1 MASATEQLMM
11 RIGLIDAATRP
22 LQGIKRELAQVKQ
35 VAGAGFAQL
44 AGGGAAIAAGA
55 MAIQAALGPAIE
67 MDRALGEVASL
78 DVSQTGLQLLGEE
91 ALRFSV
97 EYGKSATE
105 FVRASYDIQSAIGG
119 LSEQEL
125 PAFTRASAVLA
136 AATKADTGTITSY
149 MGTMYGIFKQ
159 QAAVMGKAEW
169 VEAVAGKTATAVQ
182 MFKTT
187 GQGMADAFQGVQS
200 TATSL
205 GISMDEQFAVLG
217 TLQASMGGA
226 VAGTAYKSFLSS
238 IPKAGKELG
247 LSFYDATGQMLPM
260 VNILE
265 LIQGKFGEL
274 DGAEIGALQKAF
286 GETATPVILGLIS
299 DTDALKGSIDALGQ
313 ARGMDKATLMA
324 AAMTDQYERV
334 EAAWFA
340 IRAALFSAV
349 LPSINKVVGVFADG
363 AGVVLRWTKIFPNLS
378 KLVAYTVLAI
388 AGLGIVTGTWLVLAA
403 VAKLA
408 TLAWTLS
415 LGKLLKV
422 KTYVW
427 MYTKLHN
434 GAMRVWAV
442 TVFFAKVAAFAFSA
456 ALWVLKA
463 ALWAVKI
470 AMGIGAFVAWL
481 AIMLVTKVAV
491 FAFNAALLVIK
502 GTLAAFRAIMLAVNS
517 VMLANPAVLIVL
529 AIIALVAAIA
539 LGIVYWDEI
548 KAALADTGVFTA
560 LGIIFDTLTEGWRK
574 FTGFL
579 ADLSPFKLLGAA
591 AKWLIDLVN
600 KFSSI
605 TGITIGTE
613 GMGDLPSAPNVAA
626 PEQAVNSPLA
636 SYRQQGAR
644 APAVGGLGQQLIQK
658 NASVTAMR
666 QPPAKTLTTGDINM
680 YVQNP
685 MTPEELSRNTWLEQ
699 RG

>member
-22 LQGIKRELAQVKQ
+22 LQGIKKELGQVKQ

-55 MAIQAALGPAIE
+55 MAIKTALGPAIE

-149 MGTMYGIFKQ
+149 MGTMYGIFEQ

-217 TLQASMGGA
+217 TLQATMGGA

-247 LSFYDATGQMLPM
+247 LGFYDAAGAMLPM
-260 VNILE
+260 VDVLDQIK
-265 LIQGKFGEL
+265 GKFGDVL
-274 DGAEIGALQKAF
+274 DGSDIAALQKAF
-286 GETATPVILGLIS
+286 GATATPVILNLLGK
-299 DTDALKGSIDALGQ
+299 TEALGESIDKLGK

-334 EAAWFA
+334 EASWFA

-349 LPSINKVVGVFADG
+349 LPSINRVTGVFADG
-363 AGVVLRWTKIFPNLS
+363 AGVVLRWTRIFPNLT
-378 KLVAYTVLAI
+378 KLVAYAALTI
-388 AGLGIVTGTWLVLAA
+388 AGLGIITGSWLVLAG

-408 TLAWTLS
+408 TLAWALTFGRLR
-415 LGKLLKV
+415 LA
-422 KTYVW
+422 
-427 MYTKLHN
+427 
-434 GAMRVWAV
+434 AMASTIWVV
-442 TVFFAKVAAFAFSA
+442 LCKVAMVAWAAGCILAKGVAFAFA
-456 ALWVLKA
+456 ASLWV
-463 ALWAVKI
+463 V
-470 AMGIGAFVAWL
+470 
-481 AIMLVTKVAV
+481 
-491 FAFNAALLVIK
+491 NAALTIL
-502 GTLAAFRAIMLAVNS
+502 GTAFKVLRAIVITVNAV
-517 VMLANPAVLIVL
+517 MMANPIMLIV
-529 AIIALVAAIA
+529 A
-539 LGIVYWDEI
+539 GI
-548 KAALADTGVFTA
+548 AALAAAVFYYWDDISAVLEDIGVFTA
-560 LGIIFDTLTEGWRK
+560 LGAIFDALTEGWRK

-579 ADLSPFKLLGAA
+579 KDLSPFQLLGRA

-600 KFSSI
+600 EFGSI
-605 TGITIGTE
+605 TGITIDTKVLGS
-613 GMGDLPSAPNVAA
+613 MPSAPDMAA
-626 PEQAVNSPLA
+626 PEQVVNSPLA
-636 SYRQQGAR
+636 SYRRQGAS
-644 APAVGGLGQQLIQK
+644 APPVGGLGQQLIQK
-658 NASVTAMR
+658 NASVTAAR
-666 QPPAKTLTTGDINM
+666 QPPAKSLTTGDINM

-685 MTPEELSRNTWLEQ
+685 MTPEELSRNVWLEQ

>member
-11 RIGLIDAATRP
+11 RISLIDAATRP
-22 LQGIKRELAQVKQ
+22 LQGIQRELAQVKQ
-35 VAGAGFAQL
+35 VAGAGFAQI

-149 MGTMYGIFKQ
+149 MGTMYGIFEQ
-159 QAAVMGKAEW
+159 QADVMGKANW

-187 GQGMADAFQGVQS
+187 GKGMADAFQGVQS

-205 GISMDEQFAVLG
+205 GVSMDEQFAVLG
-217 TLQASMGGA
+217 TLQSTMGGA
-226 VAGTAYKSFLSS
+226 VAGTAYKSFLSA

-247 LSFYDATGQMLPM
+247 LGFYDATGALLPM
-260 VNILE
+260 VGVLE
-265 LIQGKFGEL
+265 QIKGKFGDVL
-274 DGAEIGALQKAF
+274 DGGDIAALQKAF
-286 GETATPVILGLIS
+286 GETATPVILNLLGK
-299 DTDALKGSIDALGQ
+299 TDSLGKSIDALGQ

-334 EAAWFA
+334 EASWFA

-349 LPSINKVVGVFADG
+349 LPAINKVVGVFANG
-363 AGVVLRWTKIFPNLS
+363 AGVVLRWTRIFPNLT
-378 KLVAYTVLAI
+378 KLVAYAALAI
-388 AGLGIVTGTWLVLAA
+388 AGLGIVTGSWLVLAG

-408 TLAWTLS
+408 TLAWALTFGKVTLAT
-415 LGKLLKV
+415 GLL
-422 KTYVW
+422 T
-427 MYTKLHN
+427 
-434 GAMRVWAV
+434 GA
-442 TVFFAKVAAFAFSA
+442 
-456 ALWVLKA
+456 LK
-463 ALWAVKI
+463 
-470 AMGIGAFVAWL
+470 WL
-481 AIMLVTKVAV
+481 RTAV
-491 FAFNAALLVIK
+491 FAVS
-502 GTLAAFRAIMLAVNS
+502 LAFA
-517 VMLANPAVLIVL
+517 ANPMAWLVGGIIAVVAAVVL
-529 AIIALVAAIA
+529 AIAYWDELCTVLSVVTSFEAVSAFLNGIADTLGPMAAQSLGPLIECFIQLGGLLWDGVTWLGGLVAGLFKTTTAIDGVADSGRA
-539 LGIVYWDEI
+539 LGIMLGHAFDLLLTPWRLLI
-548 KAALADTGVFTA
+548 KLIKTA
-560 LGIIFDTLTEGWRK
+560 LDLANLIPGIDIDTSGLDISVMPAFMQPDTH
-574 FTGFL
+574 
-579 ADLSPFKLLGAA
+579 
-591 AKWLIDLVN
+591 
-600 KFSSI
+600 
-605 TGITIGTE
+605 
-613 GMGDLPSAPNVAA
+613 AA
-626 PEQAVNSPLA
+626 PEQVVNSPLA
-636 SYRQQGAR
+636 RYRQQGAS
-644 APAVGGLGQQLIQK
+644 APPVGGLGQQLIQK
-658 NASVTAMR
+658 NASVTAAR
-666 QPPAKTLTTGDINM
+666 QPPAQSLTTGDVHM

-685 MTPEELSRNTWLEQ
+685 LTPEELANNTWMEQ

>member
-1 MASATEQLMM
+1 MM
-11 RIGLIDAATRP
+11 RISLIDAATRP
-22 LQGIKRELAQVKQ
+22 LQGIKKELGQVKQ

-55 MAIQAALGPAIE
+55 MAIKAALGPAIE

-149 MGTMYGIFKQ
+149 MGTMYGIFEQ

-217 TLQASMGGA
+217 TLQATMGGA
-226 VAGTAYKSFLSS
+226 VAGTAYKSFLSA

-247 LSFYDATGQMLPM
+247 LGFYDAAGAMLPM
-260 VNILE
+260 VDVLDQIK
-265 LIQGKFGEL
+265 GKFGDVL
-274 DGAEIGALQKAF
+274 DGSDIAALQKAF
-286 GETATPVILGLIS
+286 GETATPVILNLLS
-299 DTDALKGSIDALGQ
+299 KTDALGQSIDALGQ

-363 AGVVLRWTKIFPNLS
+363 AGVVLRWTRIFPNIT
-378 KLVAYTVLAI
+378 KLVAYTALAI
-388 AGLGIVTGTWLVLAA
+388 AGLGIVTGTWLVLAG

-408 TLAWTLS
+408 TLAWALTF
-415 LGKLLKV
+415 GKV
-422 KTYVW
+422 
-427 MYTKLHN
+427 
-434 GAMRVWAV
+434 
-442 TVFFAKVAAFAFSA
+442 
-456 ALWVLKA
+456 
-463 ALWAVKI
+463 
-470 AMGIGAFVAWL
+470 
-481 AIMLVTKVAV
+481 
-491 FAFNAALLVIK
+491 
-502 GTLAAFRAIMLAVNS
+502 TLATGLLTGALKWLRTTMLAVN
-517 VMLANPAVLIVL
+517 MAFALNPVAWIVGGL
-529 AIIALVAAIA
+529 IALVAAVVLAIA
-539 LGIVYWDEI
+539 YWDELCAAFAIITSFELITEFLSGIADTLGPMAAQSLAPLIECFTIIAGLLWEGVTWLGGLVAGLFKTTSAIDGVADSGRTLGTVLGHAFDLLLTPWRMLI
-548 KAALADTGVFTA
+548 KLIKTALDLANLIPGIDIDTSGLDINVLPAFMQPDTPALA
-560 LGIIFDTLTEGWRK
+560 
-574 FTGFL
+574 
-579 ADLSPFKLLGAA
+579 
-591 AKWLIDLVN
+591 
-600 KFSSI
+600 
-605 TGITIGTE
+605 
-613 GMGDLPSAPNVAA
+613 APAQV
-626 PEQAVNSPLA
+626 VNSPLA
-636 SYRQQGAR
+636 SYRQQGAS
-644 APAVGGLGQQLIQK
+644 APPVGGLGQQLIQK
-658 NASVTAMR
+658 NASVTAAR
-666 QPPAKTLTTGDINM
+666 QPPAKTLSTGDVHM

-685 MTPEELSRNTWLEQ
+685 LTPEQLSNNVWMEQ

>member
-274 DGAEIGALQKAF
+274 DGAEIGALGKAF

-334 EAAWFA
+334 GAAWFA

-363 AGVVLRWTKIFPNLS
+363 AGVVLRWTKIFPNLT

-388 AGLGIVTGTWLVLAA
+388 AGLGIVTGTWLVLAG

-408 TLAWTLS
+408 TLAWALTFGALKLAAMASTIWVVMCKVAMVAWVAVCILAKGVTYAFAAS
-415 LGKLLKV
+415 LWVV
-422 KTYVW
+422 KAAITI
-427 MYTKLHN
+427 L
-434 GAMRVWAV
+434 GAAFTVLRAIVV
-442 TVFFAKVAAFAFSA
+442 TVNAVLMANPILLIVAGIALFAA
-456 ALWVLKA
+456 
-463 ALWAVKI
+463 
-470 AMGIGAFVAWL
+470 
-481 AIMLVTKVAV
+481 AV
-491 FAFNAALLVIK
+491 FY
-502 GTLAAFRAIMLAVNS
+502 
-517 VMLANPAVLIVL
+517 
-529 AIIALVAAIA
+529 
-539 LGIVYWDEI
+539 YWDEI
-548 KAALADTGVFTA
+548 KAVLADIGVFELMGA
-560 LGIIFDTLTEGWRK
+560 AIDGLKAGWDS
-574 FTGFL
+574 FMTFMSN
-579 ADLSPFKLLGAA
+579 LSPFELLGDAVD
-591 AKWLIDLVN
+591 WLIDKLN
-600 KFSSI
+600 MI
-605 TGITIGTE
+605 PGINIE
-613 GMGDLPSAPNVAA
+613 MGNLPALAMPQHGNINIPINPPIDAPAQV
-626 PEQAVNSPLA
+626 VNSPLA
-636 SYRQQGAR
+636 SYRQQGAS